1 MHLTGWNVQADP
13 GVQRG
18 VSQQAAGGEVPVQ
31 DVPPQHL
38 RGRRHLP
45 RHSPEQMEP
54 HLRRLRHPHQYP
66 VTGRGPGYLNFIR
79 KLFDAFPP

>member
-1 MHLTGWNVQADP
+1 MHLSGWNIQADP

-31 DVPPQHL
+31 DVPSQHL

-45 RHSPEQMEP
+45 RHPPEQVEP
-54 HLRRLRHPHQYP
+54 HLRRLRHHHQYP
-66 VTGRGPGYLNFIR
+66 VTGRGQ
-79 KLFDAFPP
+79 

>member
-1 MHLTGWNVQADP
+1 MHLSGWNVQADP

-31 DVPPQHL
+31 DVPSQHL

-45 RHSPEQMEP
+45 RHPPEQ
-54 HLRRLRHPHQYP
+54 
-66 VTGRGPGYLNFIR
+66 V
-79 KLFDAFPP
+79 